1 MLSHIPVRYRAGR
14 ASSFLKQ
21 SRFLTRGLW
30 DSDRFKKEPVHD
42 CFKKQQSSKRL
53 TNNGPLRGASFETSS
68 ILRLIFSQF
77 GKMVAPPFPDR
88 TVPDWPKVPKN
99 GSE

>member
-1 MLSHIPVRYRAGR
+1 MGCGIRIVS
-14 ASSFLKQ
+14 KKNQ
-21 SRFLTRGLW
+21 STIV
-30 DSDRFKKEPVHD
+30 S
-42 CFKKQQSSKRL
+42 KKQQSSKRL